1 MNMPS
6 DTFSVNER
14 QAIDL
19 SKYSFSAGDILN
31 EIEQLRKLIE
41 NETQYLKNVNLPSL
55 KELAP
60 QKEKIVNSIS
70 AKLSLIKRNKNAL
83 KDANL
88 YNKQQIL
95 EVEKK
100 LGETLESNFQ
110 TLSKA
115 KRMNELMISIITRA
129 VKKMVIAENGLSGE
143 QDLEKESFSIVY
155 NQQV

>member
-6 DTFSVNER
+6 DTFNINEK

-31 EIEQLRKLIE
+31 EIEELRRLIE
-41 NETQYLKNVNLPSL
+41 QETLYLKNVNLPTL
-55 KELAP
+55 KELEP
-60 QKEKIVNSIS
+60 KKEKIVNSIS
-70 AKLSLIKRNKNAL
+70 AKLSIIKRNKNAL
-83 KDANL
+83 RDANSCS
-88 YNKQQIL
+88 KEEIL
-95 EVEKK
+95 AVEQK
-100 LGETLESNFQ
+100 LGKTLESNFQ

-143 QDLEKESFSIVY
+143 QDLEKEAFSVVY